1 MRWDGISEF
10 VYVAEYESF
19 TRAAKEL
26 GISTAQVS
34 RQISALEKRLNIKLL
49 YRTTRKVSLTE
60 EGRVF
65 YQHCRGVLYG
75 LDAAEQA
82 VSNLQSKP
90 QGRIKLTAPVTYGE
104 QQLLPLVNDFMVKY
118 SDIEVTAF
126 LSNQKVDLV
135 EGGYDL
141 AIRIGK
147 LSDSTM
153 MAKKLSHRTNFV
165 CAAPAYLKKHG
176 IPYSL
181 NELNQH
187 NCLLGTRDYWHFIE
201 SAKTIEP
208 AQTKYKKETG
218 EKSNK
223 DFDKEQNTQADQ
235 EKNMRVS
242 GSVQYNSGHSLV
254 DAALKG
260 LGIVQLPDYYVQKYL
275 ESGELVS
282 LLDNYREPEESIWA
296 IYPHNRHLSP
306 KIRLLVD
313 YLAERLA

>member
-34 RQISALEKRLNIKLL
+34 RQVSALEKRLNIKLL
-49 YRTTRKVSLTE
+49 YRTTRKVTLTE

-65 YQHCRGVLYG
+65 YQHCRSVLDG

-104 QQLLPLVNDFMVKY
+104 QQLLPLVNDFMVQY

-126 LSNQKVDLV
+126 LSNQKIDLV
-135 EGGYDL
+135 DGGYDL

-153 MAKKLSHRTNFV
+153 MAKKLSRRTNFV
-165 CAAPAYLKKHG
+165 CAAPAYLKKYG
-176 IPYSL
+176 TPYTLS
-181 NELNQH
+181 ELSEH

-201 SAKTIEP
+201 NN
-208 AQTKYKKETG
+208 KKAG
-218 EKSNK
+218 
-223 DFDKEQNTQADQ
+223 KER
-235 EKNMRVS
+235 NMRVS
-242 GSVQYNSGHSLV
+242 GTVQYNSGHSLV

-260 LGIVQLPDYYVQKYL
+260 LGIVQLPDYYVQRHL
-275 ESGELVS
+275 ASGALVS

-296 IYPHNRHLSP
+296 VYPHNRHLSP
-306 KIRLLVD
+306 RIRLLVD
-313 YLAERLA
+313 YLTERLV

>member
-10 VYVAEYESF
+10 VCVAEYESF

-26 GISTAQVS
+26 SISTAQVS

-65 YQHCRGVLYG
+65 YQHCRGVLDG

-82 VSNLQSKP
+82 VSHLQSKP

-104 QQLLPLVNDFMVKY
+104 QQLLPLVNDFMVRY

-126 LSNQKVDLV
+126 LSNQKMDLID
-135 EGGYDL
+135 GGYDL

-153 MAKKLSHRTNFV
+153 MAKKLSRRTNFV
-165 CAAPAYLKKHG
+165 CAAPAYLEKHG
-176 IPYSL
+176 TPHSL
-181 NELNQH
+181 SELSQH

-201 SAKTIEP
+201 DGKIDSGKNT
-208 AQTKYKKETG
+208 
-218 EKSNK
+218 
-223 DFDKEQNTQADQ
+223 DKE
-235 EKNMRVS
+235 KNLRVS

-260 LGIVQLPDYYVQKYL
+260 LGIVQLPDYYVQQYL
-275 ESGELVS
+275 ASGELVS
-282 LLDNYREPEESIWA
+282 LLDDYREPEESIWA

-313 YLAERLA
+313 YLSEHLA

>member
-26 GISTAQVS
+26 GVSTAQVS

-65 YQHCRGVLYG
+65 YQHCRSVLDG

-104 QQLLPLVNDFMVKY
+104 QQLLPLINDFMVQY

-126 LSNQKVDLV
+126 LSNQKIDLID
-135 EGGYDL
+135 GGYDL

-153 MAKKLSHRTNFV
+153 MAKKLSRRTNFV
-165 CAAPAYLKKHG
+165 CAAPAYLEKYGVPH
-176 IPYSL
+176 SL
-181 NELNQH
+181 TELNQH

-201 SAKTIEP
+201 DGKNT
-208 AQTKYKKETG
+208 
-218 EKSNK
+218 
-223 DFDKEQNTQADQ
+223 DKE
-235 EKNMRVS
+235 KNLRVS

-254 DAALKG
+254 DATLKG

-275 ESGELVS
+275 ASGALVS
-282 LLDNYREPEESIWA
+282 VLDNYREPEESIWA
-296 IYPHNRHLSP
+296 VYPHNRHLSP

-313 YLAERLA
+313 YLAEYLA

>member
-26 GISTAQVS
+26 GLSTAQVS

-49 YRTTRKVSLTE
+49 YRTTRKVTLTE

-65 YQHCRGVLYG
+65 YQHCRSVLDG

-104 QQLLPLVNDFMVKY
+104 QQLLPLVNDFMVQY
-118 SDIEVTAF
+118 RDIEVTAF
-126 LSNQKVDLV
+126 LSNQKIDLV
-135 EGGYDL
+135 DGGYDL

-153 MAKKLSHRTNFV
+153 MAKKLSRRTNFV
-165 CAAPAYLKKHG
+165 CAAPAYLEKYG
-176 IPYSL
+176 TPYTLFDLS
-181 NELNQH
+181 QH

-201 SAKTIEP
+201 DGKIDS
-208 AQTKYKKETG
+208 
-218 EKSNK
+218 
-223 DFDKEQNTQADQ
+223 
-235 EKNMRVS
+235 EKNAEKEKNLRVS
-242 GSVQYNSGHSLV
+242 GTVQYNSGHSLV

-260 LGIVQLPDYYVQKYL
+260 LGIVQLPDYYVQQYL
-275 ESGELVS
+275 ASGELVS

-296 IYPHNRHLSP
+296 VYPHNRHLSP

-313 YLAERLA
+313 YLATHLA

>member
-65 YQHCRGVLYG
+65 YQHCRSVLDG

-82 VSNLQSKP
+82 VTNLQSTP

-104 QQLLPLVNDFMVKY
+104 QQLLPLINDFMLQY

-126 LSNQKVDLV
+126 LSNQKMDLI

-147 LSDSTM
+147 LNDSTM

-165 CAAPAYLKKHG
+165 CAAPAYLNKYG
-176 IPYSL
+176 IPQTL

-187 NCLLGTRDYWHFIE
+187 NCLLGTRDYWYF
-201 SAKTIEP
+201 KN
-208 AQTKYKKETG
+208 G
-218 EKSNK
+218 
-223 DFDKEQNTQADQ
+223 DKERNI
-235 EKNMRVS
+235 RVM
-242 GSVQYNSGHSLV
+242 GTMQYNSGYSLV

-260 LGIVQLPDYYVQKYL
+260 LGIVQLPDYYVKKYL
-275 ESGELVS
+275 KSGELVS
-282 LLDNYREPEESIWA
+282 LLDNYREPEEAIWA

-313 YLAERLA
+313 YLAEHLA

>member
-10 VYVAEYESF
+10 VYVADYESF

-65 YQHCRGVLYG
+65 YQHCRGVLDG

-104 QQLLPLVNDFMVKY
+104 QQLLPLVNDFMVQY
-118 SDIEVTAF
+118 RDIEVTAF
-126 LSNQKVDLV
+126 LSNQKIDLID
-135 EGGYDL
+135 GGYDL

-153 MAKKLSHRTNFV
+153 MAKKLSRRTNFV
-165 CAAPAYLKKHG
+165 CAAPAYLEKYG
-176 IPYSL
+176 IPHSL
-181 NELNQH
+181 SDLSQH

-201 SAKTIEP
+201 DGKIDS
-208 AQTKYKKETG
+208 
-218 EKSNK
+218 EKNA
-223 DFDKEQNTQADQ
+223 DKE
-235 EKNMRVS
+235 KNLRVS

-275 ESGELVS
+275 ASGELVS
-282 LLDNYREPEESIWA
+282 LLNNYREPEESIWA

-313 YLAERLA
+313 YLAEHLV

>member
-10 VYVAEYESF
+10 VYVADYESF

-34 RQISALEKRLNIKLL
+34 RQISALDKRLNIKLL

-65 YQHCRGVLYG
+65 YQHCRGVLDG

-104 QQLLPLVNDFMVKY
+104 QQLLPLVNDFMVQY
-118 SDIEVTAF
+118 RDIEVTAF
-126 LSNQKVDLV
+126 LSNQKIDLID
-135 EGGYDL
+135 GGYDL

-147 LSDSTM
+147 LSNSTM
-153 MAKKLSHRTNFV
+153 MAKKLSRRTNFV
-165 CAAPAYLKKHG
+165 CAAPAYLEKYG
-176 IPYSL
+176 IPHSWSDL
-181 NELNQH
+181 SQH

-201 SAKTIEP
+201 DGKIDSGKNA
-208 AQTKYKKETG
+208 
-218 EKSNK
+218 
-223 DFDKEQNTQADQ
+223 DKE
-235 EKNMRVS
+235 KNLRVS

-275 ESGELVS
+275 ASGELVS
-282 LLDNYREPEESIWA
+282 LLNNYREPEESIWA

-313 YLAERLA
+313 YLAEHLI

>member
-10 VYVAEYESF
+10 VCVAEYESF

-26 GISTAQVS
+26 GLSTAQVS

-65 YQHCRGVLYG
+65 YQHCRGVLDG

-82 VSNLQSKP
+82 VSHLQSKP

-104 QQLLPLVNDFMVKY
+104 QQLLPLVNDFMVRY

-126 LSNQKVDLV
+126 LSNQKMDLID
-135 EGGYDL
+135 GGYDL

-153 MAKKLSHRTNFV
+153 MAKKLSRRTNFV
-165 CAAPAYLKKHG
+165 CAAPAYLEKHG
-176 IPYSL
+176 IPHSL
-181 NELNQH
+181 SELSQH

-201 SAKTIEP
+201 DGKIDSGKNT
-208 AQTKYKKETG
+208 
-218 EKSNK
+218 
-223 DFDKEQNTQADQ
+223 DKE
-235 EKNMRVS
+235 KNLRVS

-260 LGIVQLPDYYVQKYL
+260 LGIVQLPDYYVQQYL
-275 ESGELVS
+275 ASGELVS
-282 LLDNYREPEESIWA
+282 LLDDYREPEESIWA

-313 YLAERLA
+313 YLSEHLA

>member
-26 GISTAQVS
+26 SVSTAQVS

-65 YQHCRGVLYG
+65 YQHCRGVLDG

-104 QQLLPLVNDFMVKY
+104 QQLLPLVNDFMVQY

-126 LSNQKVDLV
+126 LSNQKIDLID
-135 EGGYDL
+135 GGYDL

-165 CAAPAYLKKHG
+165 CAAPDYLKKYG
-176 IPYSL
+176 IPHSL
-181 NELNQH
+181 TELSQH

-201 SAKTIEP
+201 DGKNA
-208 AQTKYKKETG
+208 
-218 EKSNK
+218 
-223 DFDKEQNTQADQ
+223 DKE
-235 EKNMRVS
+235 KNLRVS

-260 LGIVQLPDYYVQKYL
+260 LGIVQLPDYYVQKHL
-275 ESGELVS
+275 ASGALVS
-282 LLDNYREPEESIWA
+282 VLDNYREPEESIWA
-296 IYPHNRHLSP
+296 VYPHNRHLSP

-313 YLAERLA
+313 YLAEYLA

>member
-1 MRWDGISEF
+1 MRWEGISEF
-10 VYVAEYESF
+10 VCVAEYESF
-19 TRAAKEL
+19 TRAAKTL

-34 RQISALEKRLNIKLL
+34 RQISALEERLNIKLL

-65 YQHCRGVLYG
+65 YQHCRSVLDG

-104 QQLLPLVNDFMVKY
+104 QQLLPLINDFMMQY
-118 SDIEVTAF
+118 REIEVTAF
-126 LSNQKVDLV
+126 LSNQKIDLV

-147 LSDSTM
+147 LRDSTM
-153 MAKKLSHRTNFV
+153 MAKKLSLRTNFV
-165 CAAPAYLKKHG
+165 CATPAYLHQYG
-176 IPYSL
+176 MPRTLDDLS
-181 NELNQH
+181 QH
-187 NCLLGTRDYWHFIE
+187 NCLLGTRDYWHFV
-201 SAKTIEP
+201 
-208 AQTKYKKETG
+208 
-218 EKSNK
+218 EKG
-223 DFDKEQNTQADQ
+223 T
-235 EKNMRVS
+235 EKNLRVS
-242 GSVQYNSGHSLV
+242 GSIQYNSGYSLV

-275 ESGELVS
+275 ASGALVS
-282 LLDNYREPEESIWA
+282 LLDDYREPEESIWA

-313 YLAERLA
+313 YLAEHLV

>member
-1 MRWDGISEF
+1 MMRWDGISEF

-26 GISTAQVS
+26 GVSTAQVS
-34 RQISALEKRLNIKLL
+34 RQVSALEKRLNIKLL
-49 YRTTRKVSLTE
+49 YRTTRKVTLTE

-65 YQHCRGVLYG
+65 YQHCRSVLDG

-104 QQLLPLVNDFMVKY
+104 QQLLPLVNDFMVQY

-126 LSNQKVDLV
+126 LSNQKIDLV
-135 EGGYDL
+135 DGGYDL

-153 MAKKLSHRTNFV
+153 MAKKLSRRTNFV
-165 CAAPAYLKKHG
+165 CAAPAYLEKYGTPHAL
-176 IPYSL
+176 S
-181 NELNQH
+181 ELSQH

-201 SAKTIEP
+201 
-208 AQTKYKKETG
+208 
-218 EKSNK
+218 N
-223 DFDKEQNTQADQ
+223 DKEAGK
-235 EKNMRVS
+235 ERNMRVS
-242 GSVQYNSGHSLV
+242 GTVQYNSGHSLV

-260 LGIVQLPDYYVQKYL
+260 LGIVQLPDYYVQRHL
-275 ESGELVS
+275 ASGALVS
-282 LLDNYREPEESIWA
+282 LLDNYREPEEGIWA
-296 IYPHNRHLSP
+296 VYPHNRHLSP

-313 YLAERLA
+313 YLTERLA

>member
-10 VYVAEYESF
+10 VYVADYESF

-65 YQHCRGVLYG
+65 YQHCRGVLDG

-104 QQLLPLVNDFMVKY
+104 QQLLPLVNDFMVQY
-118 SDIEVTAF
+118 RDIEVTAF
-126 LSNQKVDLV
+126 LSNQKIDLID
-135 EGGYDL
+135 GGYDL

-153 MAKKLSHRTNFV
+153 MAKKLSRRTNFV
-165 CAAPAYLKKHG
+165 CAAPAYLEKYG
-176 IPYSL
+176 MPYSL
-181 NELNQH
+181 SDLSQH

-201 SAKTIEP
+201 DGKIDSGKNA
-208 AQTKYKKETG
+208 
-218 EKSNK
+218 
-223 DFDKEQNTQADQ
+223 DKE
-235 EKNMRVS
+235 KNLRVS

-275 ESGELVS
+275 ASGELVS
-282 LLDNYREPEESIWA
+282 LLNNYREPEESIWA

-313 YLAERLA
+313 YLAEHLV